1 MQPYTLRKKKKR
13 LLYATQSSQDYNNN
27 LFKSSWYSW
36 PLQNSVLPGQDLIS
50 SQRKF
55 EILPLGSRH
64 AAGERSRDYN
74 VFSTK
79 IKRLKS

>member
-36 PLQNSVLPGQDLIS
+36 PFQNSVLPGQDLIS

-64 AAGERSRDYN
+64 SAGERSRDYN

-79 IKRLKS
+79 LKRLKS